1 MKSTIIKACLLT
13 FAGLFIGCAA
23 KQAAAPPAA
32 PAPEPAAAVPSV
44 DVRLGRVIAINHNTF
59 NLKNYADTERYEN
72 QVAKVIN
79 PIWQRHMPGIQ
90 WLVIKGDRGV
100 NKGKYTNLGNID
112 TFERRN
118 YYWPVPDA
126 DEYPV
131 WAAAL
136 ELLQAEIQS
145 ANPDTFELIE
155 DTVRVYTD
163 YVLVG
168 SDQVAEMPLVGLLGI
183 HEIKVIEGMGEAFE
197 TFITTKYYPATQG
210 RIPGVDLFVY
220 KGDRGADIGGYIL
233 VYAFDSVDRR
243 DSYVPTPGTPSA
255 ALTEAIEAA
264 PLPEGLEDE
273 YNAFFE
279 SAEYTDWVI
288 IK

>member
-13 FAGLFIGCAA
+13 FAGLLIGCAA

-155 DTVRVYTD
+155 ATGRVYAD

-168 SDQVAEMPLVGLLGI
+168 GDQITEMPLVGLLGI
-183 HEIKVIEGMGEAFE
+183 HKIKVKAGKEAAFEAF
-197 TFITTKYYPATQG
+197 ITEKLYPAPAILG
-210 RIPGVDLFVY
+210 RIPGVDHFVY
-220 KGDRGADIGGYIL
+220 KGDRGFDKGGYIS
-233 VYAFDSVDRR
+233 VYAFDSVERR
-243 DSYVPTPGTPSA
+243 DTYIPEPGSPSA
-255 ALTEAIEAA
+255 AGQEAFA
-264 PLPEGLEDE
+264 PFQDLNNELDE
-273 YNAFFE
+273 LIDSLY
-279 SAEYTDWVI
+279 YTDWVI

>member
-13 FAGLFIGCAA
+13 FAGLLIGCAA
-23 KQAAAPPAA
+23 KQAAAP
-32 PAPEPAAAVPSV
+32 APEPAPAVAPV
-44 DVRLGRVIAINHNTF
+44 EVRLGRVIAINHNTF

-168 SDQVAEMPLVGLLGI
+168 SDQIAEMPLVGLLGI
-183 HEIKVIEGMGEAFE
+183 HDLKVIESMGEAFE
-197 TFITTKYYPATQG
+197 KFIVEKDYPAMQALN
-210 RIPGVDLFVY
+210 IPGIHWFVY
-220 KGDRGADIGGYIL
+220 KGDRGQRIGGYIAVWGVESL
-233 VYAFDSVDRR
+233 ERRNMIWPEPDSLSEEASQAFAKYDSTLSQQYS
-243 DSYVPTPGTPSA
+243 SYLDPDA
-255 ALTEAIEAA
+255 
-264 PLPEGLEDE
+264 
-273 YNAFFE
+273 E
-279 SAEYTDWVI
+279 SQYTDWVI